1 MSSTTVSTSAVA
13 SHREQ
18 FAGACAE
25 TAERASE
32 RKLDVKGKQAKAE
45 LPPSPAHGSR
55 LREVCADAIRTVSGN
70 ARAAAID
77 MQIHEGHLS
86 RSLKDGTIR
95 LEQLEA
101 LGPAFA
107 AKFGQ
112 ELVEK
117 FGPLADPK
125 AEARRT
131 IRDIEQRL
139 DVLKQ
144 FIEDVA

>member
-1 MSSTTVSTSAVA
+1 MTESLTPQSLA
-13 SHREQ
+13 SHREVL
-18 FAGACAE
+18 APAC
-25 TAERASE
+25 
-32 RKLDVKGKQAKAE
+32 V
-45 LPPSPAHGSR
+45 SR
-55 LREVCADAIRTVSGN
+55 LREVAADTIRVTSGN

-107 AKFGQ
+107 ARFGQ

-117 FGPLADPK
+117 FGPLVNPK
-125 AEARRT
+125 TYAY
-131 IRDIEQRL
+131 RL
-139 DVLKQ
+139 CDEIQALVNQLRQ
-144 FIEDVA
+144 FIDQAEGEAHVMGAAVTALVVVAANIVWSY

>member
-1 MSSTTVSTSAVA
+1 MPTTVRDTTAV
-13 SHREQ
+13 SHRELL
-18 FAGACAE
+18 A
-25 TAERASE
+25 
-32 RKLDVKGKQAKAE
+32 DVRPVQAKAH
-45 LPPSPAHGSR
+45 LGSQVGTSR

-117 FGPLADPK
+117 FGPLTDPK
-125 AEARRT
+125 DEARRALADLERARE
-131 IRDIEQRL
+131 ILR
-139 DVLKQ
+139 Q
-144 FIEDVA
+144 FVEVA